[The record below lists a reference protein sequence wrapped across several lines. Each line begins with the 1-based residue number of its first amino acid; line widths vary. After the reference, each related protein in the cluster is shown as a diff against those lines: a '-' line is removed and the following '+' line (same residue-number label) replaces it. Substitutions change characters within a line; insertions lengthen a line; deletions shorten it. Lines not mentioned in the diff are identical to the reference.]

1 MLSPYRV
8 LDLTDH
14 RGELGPRILGDL
26 GAEIIRVE
34 PPEGSEARRR
44 GPRMTDVPETEASLQ
59 FFAFN
64 RGKRSIVLDPRDASD
79 VETLLALVATAD
91 FVFESGPPGSLMPYG
106 LTFEGLRAAQPRIVH
121 LKITPFGSDGPYADY
136 SATDLV
142 VASLGGPVSVQ
153 GDPELP
159 PVRVT
164 VPQVWRH
171 AGGESAVAALVAHAR
186 MRATGE
192 AQSVDVSAQCV
203 MTWTMLNAMVAYDIQ
218 GEDFERGGSEMQ
230 LGTSTYR
237 IIYPCADGHVA
248 TLGHGGSLAPL
259 IPWLLE
265 DGIIDERMAALDWV
279 AMDTARI
286 NGQET
291 EFSLE
296 DVDGILERLFAR
308 HKKDELFERGLEL
321 GVTVAPVSTMQDLLG
336 LRQLDVREYFKTFEL
351 PGGRKARAPGP
362 FAHSARTPLAIKGRA
377 PSLGE
382 HSQEIRREL
391 AEGSRRPD
399 RVEPSGQSLPFEGIK
414 VLDLS
419 WIAVGPISTRCL
431 ADHGATVVKI
441 ESEKRADGL
450 RFAGP
455 FTDGVMGWNR
465 SQFFGDFNT
474 SKLDLTLDL
483 KHPDSKALL
492 RKLASWA
499 DLVVESYT
507 PGVISRVGLDYETV
521 RTLNPKSVMLSTC
534 LMGQTGPHKQMA
546 GYGYHA
552 GALAGY
558 TELTGWPEMPP
569 AGPYQ
574 AYTDV
579 ITPRFLIPTMLSAL
593 DHARRTGEGQHID
606 LAQLEAGLQFLAPEI
621 LDYQVSGHVPTRL
634 GNRGPD
640 AAPQGTYPCA
650 SDDQWCSIAV
660 ESEKHWQALCRV
672 LGAEEWLVDEGLG
685 SREDRTSRHDE
696 LDTRIEEWTRAREAN
711 EVMETLQ
718 SVGVPAGKVQRSR
731 DLLRDPQYRHRH
743 FHHPLEHPEMG
754 RVPYSG
760 HQWRIRGYESG
771 PRWHAPVLGQHSFQ
785 VLSEILGLGDE
796 EIGELVASG
805 AVV

>member
-14 RGELGPRILGDL
+14 RGELGPRILADL
-26 GAEIIRVE
+26 GADVIRVE
-34 PPEGSEARRR
+34 PPKGSEARRQ
-44 GPRMTDVPETEASLQ
+44 GPRMADVPETDASLQ
-59 FFAFN
+59 FFAYN
-64 RGKRSIVLDPRDASD
+64 RNKRSIALDLSEASD
-79 VETLLALVATAD
+79 IETFLALVATAD
-91 FVFESGPPGSLMPYG
+91 FVFESGPPGALGPHG
-106 LTFEGLRAAQPRIVH
+106 LGFEDLRAAQPRIIHVQ
-121 LKITPFGSDGPYADY
+121 ITPFGSDGPYADY

-153 GDPELP
+153 GDPEHP
-159 PVRVT
+159 PVRVS

-171 AGGESAVAALVAHAR
+171 AGGEAAVAALVAQAR

-192 AQSVDVSAQCV
+192 AQLVDVSAQCA
-203 MTWTMLNAMVAYDIQ
+203 MTWTMLNAMIASDIQ
-218 GEDFERGGSEMQ
+218 GHDFERGGSDMQ
-230 LGTSTYR
+230 LGSSTYR
-237 IIYPCADGHVA
+237 VVYPCADGHVA
-248 TLGHGGSLAPL
+248 TLGHGATLAPL

-265 DGIIDERMAALDWV
+265 DGIIDERMAAIDWP
-279 AMDTARI
+279 AMDAARV
-286 NGQET
+286 NGQQV

-296 DVDGILERLFAR
+296 DIDRIFERFFAL
-308 HKKDELFERGLEL
+308 HPKDELFERGLEL
-321 GVTVAPVSTMQDLLG
+321 GVTVAPVSTMKDLLG
-336 LRQLDVREYFKTFEL
+336 LRQLDVREYFESFEL
-351 PGGRKARAPGP
+351 PTGREARAPGP
-362 FAHSARTPLAIKGRA
+362 FARPARTPLESSRLA
-377 PSLGE
+377 PRLNE
-382 HSQEIRREL
+382 HADEIRREL
-391 AEGSRRPD
+391 AEHPRRPLSIA
-399 RVEPSGQSLPFEGIK
+399 PTGHALPFEDLK

-455 FTDGVMGWNR
+455 FKEGVMGWNR

-483 KHPDSKALL
+483 KHPDSAGVL
-492 RKLASWA
+492 RKLATWA
-499 DLVVESYT
+499 DLIVESYT
-507 PGVISRVGLDYETV
+507 PGVLSRIGLDYESV
-521 RTLNPKSVMLSTC
+521 RALNPEVVVLSTC

-552 GALAGY
+552 GALAGF
-558 TELTGWPEMPP
+558 TELTGWPEAPP

-579 ITPRFLIPTMLSAL
+579 ITPRFLIPSMLAAV

-621 LDYQVSGHVPTRL
+621 LDYQVSGRIPTRL

-640 AAPQGTYPCA
+640 AVPQGVYPCA
-650 SDDQWCSIAV
+650 GDDQWCSIAV
-660 ESEKHWQALCRV
+660 ETETQWQALCQV
-672 LGAEEWLVDEGLG
+672 LGSEDWLADERLQSMEG
-685 SREDRTSRHDE
+685 RAAQHDE
-696 LDTRIEEWTRAREAN
+696 LDVRIGNWTGSRDARE
-711 EVMETLQ
+711 VMKTLQ
-718 SVGVPAGKVQRSR
+718 AAGVPAGVVQRSS
-731 DLLRDPQYRHRH
+731 DLLRDPQYQHRR
-743 FHHPLEHPEMG
+743 FHQPLEHPEMG

-760 HQWRIRGYESG
+760 HQWRIQGYESG
-771 PRWHAPVLGQHSFQ
+771 PRWHAPILGQHSFQ
-785 VLSEILGLGDE
+785 VLSEILGIGDE

-805 AVV
+805 VVA

>member
-14 RGELGPRILGDL
+14 RGELGPRILADL
-26 GAEIIRVE
+26 GADVIRVE
-34 PPEGSEARRR
+34 PPEGSDARRQ
-44 GPRMTDVPETEASLQ
+44 GPRMADVPESEASLQ
-59 FFAFN
+59 FFAYN
-64 RGKRSIVLDPRDASD
+64 RGKRSIVLHLSD
-79 VETLLALVATAD
+79 SSDIETFLALVATAD
-91 FVFESGPPGSLMPYG
+91 FVFESGPPGALAPYG
-106 LTFEGLRAAQPRIVH
+106 LGFEQLRTVQPRIVH
-121 LKITPFGSDGPYADY
+121 VKVTPFGDDGPYADY
-136 SATDLV
+136 AATDLV

-153 GDPELP
+153 GDPDHP

-171 AGGESAVAALVAHAR
+171 AGGESAVAALIAQAR
-186 MRATGE
+186 MRSTGE
-192 AQSVDVSAQCV
+192 AQFVDVSAQCV
-203 MTWTMLNAMVAYDIQ
+203 MTWTMMNAMVAADIQ
-218 GEDFERGGSEMQ
+218 GRDFERSGSDMQ
-230 LGTSTYR
+230 LGTGTYR
-237 IIYPCADGHVA
+237 VVYPCADGHVA
-248 TLGHGGSLAPL
+248 TLGHGSTLAPL

-265 DGIIDERMAALDWV
+265 DGVIDERLAALDWP
-279 AMDTARI
+279 AMDGARI
-286 NGQET
+286 NGQEV

-296 DVDGILERLFAR
+296 DLDRILERFFAL
-308 HKKDELFERGLEL
+308 HTKHELFERGLEL
-321 GVTVAPVSTMQDLLG
+321 GVTVAPVCTMKDLLG
-336 LRQLDVREYFKTFEL
+336 LRQLDVREYFDLLEL
-351 PGGRKARAPGP
+351 PDGRKARAPGR
-362 FAHSARTPLAIKGRA
+362 FARPAQTPLVTSRPA
-377 PSLGE
+377 PRLGE
-382 HSQEIRREL
+382 HSDEIRGEL
-391 AEGSRRPD
+391 AR
-399 RVEPSGQSLPFEGIK
+399 EPRQPIVVAPGGQALPLSGVK
-414 VLDLS
+414 VLDMT

-455 FTDGVMGWNR
+455 FSEGVMGWNR

-483 KHPDSKALL
+483 KHPESKTVL

-521 RTLNPKSVMLSTC
+521 HALNPACVMLSTC

-558 TELTGWPEMPP
+558 TELTGWPDVPP

-579 ITPRFLIPTMLSAL
+579 ITPRFLIPTILSAL

-606 LAQLEAGLQFLAPEI
+606 LAQLEAGLQLLAPEI
-621 LDYQVSGHVPTRL
+621 LDYQVSGQIPTRL
-634 GNRGPD
+634 GNRGSD
-640 AAPQGTYPCA
+640 AAPQGVYPCA
-650 SDDQWCSIAV
+650 GDDQWCSIAV
-660 ESEKHWQALCRV
+660 ETEPQWQALCHGI
-672 LGAEEWLVDEGLG
+672 GALDWLSDKGLQ
-685 SREDRTSRHDE
+685 SRELRTTRHDE
-696 LDTRIEEWTRAREAN
+696 LDARIGDWTRTQGARA
-711 EVMETLQ
+711 VMTTLQ
-718 SVGVPAGKVQRSR
+718 RLGVPAGMVQRSS
-731 DLLRDPQYRHRH
+731 DLLCDPQYRHRR
-743 FHHPLEHPEMG
+743 FHQPLDHPEMG

-760 HQWRIRGYESG
+760 HQWRIHGYESG
-771 PRWHAPVLGQHSFQ
+771 PRWHAPVLGQHSFE
-785 VLSEILGLGDE
+785 VLSEILELGDE
-796 EIGELVASG
+796 AIGELVASG

>member
-1 MLSPYRV
+1 LLSPYRV

-14 RGELGPRILGDL
+14 RGELGPRILADL
-26 GAEIIRVE
+26 GADVIRVE
-34 PPEGSEARRR
+34 PPEGCEARRQ
-44 GPRMTDVPETEASLQ
+44 GPRMADVAEAESSLQ
-59 FFAFN
+59 FFAYN
-64 RGKRSIVLDPRDASD
+64 RNKRSIVLDLADPPD
-79 VETLLALVATAD
+79 VETFLALVATAD
-91 FVFESGPPGSLMPYG
+91 FVFESGPPGALTPYG
-106 LTFEGLRAAQPRIVH
+106 LGFEDLRAAQPRIVH
-121 LKITPFGSDGPYADY
+121 VQITPFGSDGPYADY
-136 SATDLV
+136 AATDLV

-153 GDPELP
+153 GDPDHP

-171 AGGESAVAALVAHAR
+171 AGGEAAVAALVAHAR
-186 MRATGE
+186 MRATGA
-192 AQSVDVSAQCV
+192 AQFVDVSAQCV
-203 MTWTMLNAMVAYDIQ
+203 MTWTMMNAMVAAGIQ
-218 GEDFERGGSEMQ
+218 GHDFERGGSDMQ

-237 IIYPCADGHVA
+237 VVYPCADGHVA
-248 TLGHGGSLAPL
+248 TLGHGATLAPL

-265 DGIIDERMAALDWV
+265 DGIIDERLAALDWP
-279 AMDTARI
+279 AMDGERV
-286 NGQET
+286 NGQQV
-291 EFSLE
+291 EFSLA
-296 DVDGILERLFAR
+296 DLDRILERFFVL
-308 HKKDELFERGLEL
+308 HTKHELFERGLEL
-321 GVTVAPVSTMQDLLG
+321 GVTVAPVSTMKDLLG
-336 LRQLDVREYFKTFEL
+336 LRQLDAREYFDLLTL
-351 PGGRKARAPGP
+351 PDGQKARTPGR
-362 FAHSARTPLAIKGRA
+362 FARLTRTPLATERLA
-377 PSLGE
+377 PRLDEHGE
-382 HSQEIRREL
+382 EIRREL
-391 AEGSRRPD
+391 AQGSHRPL
-399 RVEPSGQSLPFEGIK
+399 RVEPGGQALPLADLK
-414 VLDLS
+414 VLDMS

-431 ADHGATVVKI
+431 ADHGATVVKV

-455 FTDGVMGWNR
+455 FTEGVMGWNR

-483 KHPDSKALL
+483 KHPDSAAVLH
-492 RKLASWA
+492 KLAAWA

-507 PGVISRVGLDYETV
+507 PGAIARVGLDFETV
-521 RTLNPKSVMLSTC
+521 RALNPKIVMLSTC

-558 TELTGWPEMPP
+558 TELTGWPEVAP

-579 ITPRFLIPTMLSAL
+579 ITPRFLIPTLLAAL

-621 LDYQVSGHVPTRL
+621 LDYQVNGHVPTRL

-640 AAPQGTYPCA
+640 AAPQGVYPCTG
-650 SDDQWCSIAV
+650 DDQWCSIAV
-660 ESEKHWQALCRV
+660 ETETHWQALCRV
-672 LGAEEWLVDEGLG
+672 LG
-685 SREDRTSRHDE
+685 REDWRTDRGLQTRGERIARHDE
-696 LDTRIEEWTRAREAN
+696 LDARIGDWTRTREAR

-718 SVGVPAGKVQRSR
+718 AAGVPAGVVQRSS
-731 DLLRDPQYRHRH
+731 DLLRDPQYRHRR
-743 FHHPLEHPEMG
+743 FHQPLDHPEMG
-754 RVPYSG
+754 SVPYSG

-771 PRWHAPVLGQHSFQ
+771 PRWPAPVLGQHSFQ
-785 VLSEILGLGDE
+785 VLSEILGLADE